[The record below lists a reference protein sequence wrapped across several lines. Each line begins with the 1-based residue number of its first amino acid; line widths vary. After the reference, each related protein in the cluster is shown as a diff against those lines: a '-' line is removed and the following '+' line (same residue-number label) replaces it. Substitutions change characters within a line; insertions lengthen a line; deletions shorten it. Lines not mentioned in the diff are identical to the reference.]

1 MQIQS
6 GNLYENRTW
15 KYLYPCLKR
24 YGPNLL
30 KELSLFFKLGVGIG
44 DYNMTGEKYSN
55 CIFILVDTDIQFNNQ
70 PEREVYKNSFSKF
83 LDWVSYEPFY
93 VDDYIY
99 EGMGSSEKH
108 MVVIKIPSN
117 HDKSYMHFIRG
128 QYSKMYEQKE
138 INEYFKYITIAK
150 KDIEEIRNSKI
161 ENTRDILFKNKEYL
175 DKFLNKV
182 CKDFAIKIG
191 DKETDLKKKNFLEAE
206 LDYPPK
212 LQEEIFNY
220 KKN

>member
-15 KYLYPCLKR
+15 KYLYPSLKR
-24 YGPNLL
+24 YGPRLL

-44 DYNMTGEKYSN
+44 DYNMTGEKYGN
-55 CIFILVDTDIQFNNQ
+55 CLFILVDTNIQFNNSV
-70 PEREVYKNSFSKF
+70 EIENYKSNFSKF

-99 EGMGSSEKH
+99 EGMGGSEKH
-108 MVVIKIPSN
+108 MVVIRIPAD

-128 QYSKMYEQKE
+128 QYSQMYKQRE
-138 INEYFKYITIAK
+138 INEYFQYINILN
-150 KDIEEIRNSKI
+150 KDIEEVRNNKI
-161 ENTRDILFKNKEYL
+161 ENTRYILFKDSDYL
-175 DKFLNKV
+175 EDFLTIV
-182 CKDFAIKIG
+182 CKDFGEKVDKIR
-191 DKETDLKKKNFLEAE
+191 KYYLNAE

-220 KKN
+220 KK